1 MESIEML
8 KEENT
13 AWNVLRS
20 GVVTQS
26 NWKKETIQIV

>member
-1 MESIEML
+1 MENIGIL
-8 KEENT
+8 KEENIV
-13 AWNVLRS
+13 WNVLRS